1 MTKITRKHIK
11 TTRKPYIVTIF
22 SENNWLK
29 YINVRQMN
37 IGVWNDESFI
47 IKEIVLILILMGNN
61 WDDLFYN

>member
-1 MTKITRKHIK
+1 
-11 TTRKPYIVTIF
+11 
-22 SENNWLK
+22 
-29 YINVRQMN
+29 MN